1 MAAPADRDDGAQSI
15 PTAGDGRGVYS
26 TVSPAAP
33 AARHGVDEA
42 FRALPLGTL
51 ADAALSRARALG
63 AGDASCRIQR
73 VRSARLEVGD
83 GAVRG
88 SEDTTR
94 TGLGVRVRWGGGWG
108 FAAVPEVTPEAAGV
122 AVDRAVALARA
133 CPGGADLAPEPVHPG
148 ATWLSPYRTNP
159 FDVPAAER
167 VAVLA
172 GWSARLLRAPHVRTV
187 VAYLSTVQE
196 NTFYADLAGTTA
208 LQQRVRVHPVLF
220 AFGEDPRT
228 GARASLRTLGPP
240 TARGWEY
247 LAGDGWDWDAEL
259 AALPGELA
267 AKLRATPVEPG
278 RYDLVLDP
286 SHLWLTLHETVG
298 HATEADRALGHEMS
312 YAGGTFVRPEQVG
325 SLRFGSPLM
334 QVTADRTSAHGLAT
348 VGYDDEG
355 VQARSWDLVRDGVL
369 AGLQH
374 DRRTAAATG
383 AGRSTGCAYAESATH
398 VPLPRMP
405 NVSLRPAPGGPGT
418 AQLIAGVDDGV
429 YLVGSDA
436 WSIDSWRRGFQFT
449 AQRCYRIRKGQL
461 AGQLAGVAYQ
471 GDTTGFWG
479 ALRGVGG
486 PGTYAVFGAD
496 QCGKGQPL
504 QLAATSHGCP
514 ATLFAGVR
522 VVNTGTAAP

>member
-1 MAAPADRDDGAQSI
+1 MYA
-15 PTAGDGRGVYS
+15 TE
-26 TVSPAAP
+26 SPAAP
-33 AARHGVDEA
+33 AARHAIDEV
-42 FRALPLGTL
+42 FRALPLHRL

-63 AGDASCRIQR
+63 AGYASCRIQR

-83 GAVRG
+83 GAVHG

-94 TGLGVRVRWGGGWG
+94 TGLGVRVSWGGGWG
-108 FAAVPEVTPEAAGV
+108 FAAVPEVTARAAV
-122 AVDRAVALARA
+122 AAVDRAVTLAKA
-133 CPGGADLAPEPVHPG
+133 CPGAGGDADLAAEPVYPD

-159 FDVPAAER
+159 FDVPEAER

-187 VAYLSTVQE
+187 LAYLSTVQE

-240 TARGWEY
+240 AARGWEY
-247 LAGDGWDWDAEL
+247 LEGDGWDWDAEL
-259 AALPGELA
+259 AALPAELA
-267 AKLRATPVEPG
+267 GKLRATPAEPG
-278 RYDLVLDP
+278 RYDLVMDP
-286 SHLWLTLHETVG
+286 SHLWLTIHETVG

-312 YAGGTFVRPEQVG
+312 YAGGTFVRPEEVG
-325 SLRFGSPLM
+325 ALRFGSPLM
-334 QVTADRTSAHGLAT
+334 HVTADRTSAGGLAT

-355 VQARSWDLVRDGVL
+355 VAAQSWDLVRDGVL
-369 AGLQH
+369 TGLQH
-374 DRRTAAATG
+374 DRRTAARTG

-405 NVSLRPAPGGPGT
+405 NVSLRPSPGGPDT
-418 AQLIAGVDDGV
+418 AALIAGVDDGI

-436 WSIDSWRRGFQFT
+436 WSIDTRRESFQFT
-449 AQRCYRIRKGQL
+449 AQRCYRIRHGRL

-486 PGTYAVFGAD
+486 PDTYGVFGAD

-514 ATLFAGVR
+514 ATLFGGVR